1 LLVRLAGPIGQPLV
15 DALISADQTT
25 EAGIAA
31 QRARVTDLRRALAPI
46 GSIEARWLDRIADYL
61 VRKSVW
67 IVGGDGWAY
76 DIGYGGL
83 DHVIAQSRNVNL
95 LVLDTE
101 VYSNTGGQASKAT
114 PIGASAKFAM
124 AGNARPK
131 KDLGMIAMAYGN
143 VYVAHVAFGAKDAQT
158 VKAFQEADA
167 YNGPSLIIAYSH
179 CIAHGYDLENGLEQ
193 QKLAVETGY
202 WPLFRFD
209 PRRLA
214 NGENPLM
221 LDSPAPKGD
230 VGQFMANETRFRV
243 VQQQNPDRY
252 QTLLAAEQRET
263 SLRYG
268 IYEQIAKMTVPTTKP
283 AGSAE

>member
-1 LLVRLAGPIGQPLV
+1 
-15 DALISADQTT
+15 
-25 EAGIAA
+25 
-31 QRARVTDLRRALAPI
+31 
-46 GSIEARWLDRIADYL
+46 
-61 VRKSVW
+61 VW

-83 DHVIAQSRNVNL
+83 DHVIAQNRNVNL

-124 AGNARPK
+124 AGNPRPK
-131 KDLGMIAMAYGN
+131 KDLGMLAMAYGR

-158 VKAFQEADA
+158 VKAFQEADS
-167 YNGPSLIIAYSH
+167 YDGPSIIIAFSH

-193 QKLAVETGY
+193 QKLAVDTGY
-202 WPLFRFD
+202 WPLYRFD

-214 NGENPLM
+214 HGENPLL
-221 LDSPAPKGD
+221 LDSPAPKSD
-230 VGQFMANETRFRV
+230 VGRFMANETRFRV
-243 VQQQNPDRY
+243 VQQQNPARY
-252 QTLLAAEQRET
+252 KELLASAQHEI
-263 SLRYG
+263 SLRFG
-268 IYEQIAKMTVPTTKP
+268 LYEQLAKLAVPTTKP